1 MRVLVTVG
9 IFPPDIGGPATF
21 VPKIAK
27 YFQDELN
34 YEIEIL
40 TLSDNKNSN
49 INDDFSV
56 KRIDRNLPIIYRW
69 IKTIF
74 TIYKMGKNKD
84 LIFVNGL
91 GTETT
96 IANIF
101 LKKKIIRKIVG
112 DPVWERAY
120 SKAKISESFDEFQ
133 DNKNYGFSISLQ
145 KKMRSF
151 SIKKSDIVVTPS
163 KHLKNFILNLGF
175 KNKIE
180 IINNGV
186 FIPEENTNIFT
197 NDQINITIVSRLV
210 SHKNI
215 KKIIR
220 AISDLNDPLIYLNI
234 IGDGPELNQLQ
245 KISLESNNKDN
256 IIFHGKLNRD
266 DINHI
271 FLKSD
276 IYIQASNYEGLP
288 HSLLEAMSY
297 GIPVLCTPVGECKE
311 ILGNEDRG
319 YILDLPV
326 SKNNIKSKISQI
338 IGEKDI
344 ANKKGERGKD
354 FINEKYNLTNSF
366 NLYKNLFT
374 RLLEEEYK

>member
-1 MRVLVTVG
+1 MTVG

-69 IKTIF
+69 LKTIF
-74 TIYKMGKNKD
+74 TIYKLGKNKD

-91 GTETT
+91 GTEAT

-101 LKKKIIRKIVG
+101 LNKKIIRKIVG

-133 DNKNYGFSISLQ
+133 VKNYGFSISFQ
-145 KKMRSF
+145 KKVRSF

-163 KHLKNFILNLGF
+163 QHLKNFILNLGF

-215 KKIIR
+215 KKIIK

-245 KISLESNNKDN
+245 RISLESNNKDN

-326 SKNNIKSKISQI
+326 SKNNIKSKIIEI
-338 IGEKDI
+338 ISEKNI

>member
-1 MRVLVTVG
+1 MTVG

-69 IKTIF
+69 LKTIF
-74 TIYKMGKNKD
+74 TIYKLGKNKD

-112 DPVWERAY
+112 DPVWERTY

-133 DNKNYGFSISLQ
+133 VKNYGFSISLQ
-145 KKMRSF
+145 KKVRSF

-326 SKNNIKSKISQI
+326 SKNNIKSKIIEI
-338 IGEKDI
+338 IGEKNI

-354 FINEKYNLTNSF
+354 FINENYNLTNSF

>member
-69 IKTIF
+69 LKTIF

-133 DNKNYGFSISLQ
+133 VKNYGFSISLQ
-145 KKMRSF
+145 KKVRSF

-163 KHLKNFILNLGF
+163 QHLKNFILNLGF

-271 FLKSD
+271 FLNSD

-326 SKNNIKSKISQI
+326 SKNNIKSKII
-338 IGEKDI
+338 EITGEKNI

>member
-49 INDDFSV
+49 INDDFRV

-69 IKTIF
+69 LKTIF
-74 TIYKMGKNKD
+74 TIYKLGKNKD

-101 LKKKIIRKIVG
+101 LNKKIIRKIVG

-133 DNKNYGFSISLQ
+133 DKNYGFSISLQ
-145 KKMRSF
+145 KKVRSF

-163 KHLKNFILNLGF
+163 QHLKNFIQNLGF

-215 KKIIR
+215 EKIIK

-338 IGEKDI
+338 IDEKDI

>member
-69 IKTIF
+69 LKTIF
-74 TIYKMGKNKD
+74 TIYKLGKNKD

-91 GTETT
+91 GTEAT

-101 LKKKIIRKIVG
+101 LNKKIIRKIVG

-133 DNKNYGFSISLQ
+133 VKNYGFSISLQ
-145 KKMRSF
+145 KKVRSF

-163 KHLKNFILNLGF
+163 QHLKNFILNLGF

-266 DINHI
+266 EINHI

-354 FINEKYNLTNSF
+354 FINEKYNLINSF

>member
-69 IKTIF
+69 LKTIF
-74 TIYKMGKNKD
+74 TIYKLGKNKD

-133 DNKNYGFSISLQ
+133 VKNYGFSISLQ
-145 KKMRSF
+145 KKVRSF

-163 KHLKNFILNLGF
+163 QHLKNFILNLGF

-215 KKIIR
+215 EKIIR
-220 AISDLNDPLIYLNI
+220 AISDLNSPLINLNI

-326 SKNNIKSKISQI
+326 SKNNIKSKISEI

>member
-1 MRVLVTVG
+1 MTVG

-69 IKTIF
+69 LKTIF
-74 TIYKMGKNKD
+74 TIYKLGKNKD

-120 SKAKISESFDEFQ
+120 SKAKISESFDKFQ
-133 DNKNYGFSISLQ
+133 DKNYGFSISLQ
-145 KKMRSF
+145 KKVRSF

-311 ILGNEDRG
+311 IMGNEDRG

-326 SKNNIKSKISQI
+326 SKNNIKSKISEI
-338 IGEKDI
+338 ISEKNI

-354 FINEKYNLTNSF
+354 FINENYNLTNSF

-374 RLLEEEYK
+374 GLLEEEYK

>member
-1 MRVLVTVG
+1 MTVG

-69 IKTIF
+69 LKTIF
-74 TIYKMGKNKD
+74 TIYKLGKNKD

-91 GTETT
+91 GTEAT

-101 LKKKIIRKIVG
+101 LNKKIIRKIVG

-133 DNKNYGFSISLQ
+133 VKNYGFSISLQ
-145 KKMRSF
+145 KKVRSF
-151 SIKKSDIVVTPS
+151 SIKKTDIVVTPS
-163 KHLKNFILNLGF
+163 QHLKNFILNLGF

-215 KKIIR
+215 EKIIK
-220 AISDLNDPLIYLNI
+220 AISDLNSPLINLNI

-266 DINHI
+266 EIDHI
-271 FLKSD
+271 FLNSD

-288 HSLLEAMSY
+288 HSFLEAMSF
-297 GIPVLCTPVGECKE
+297 GIPVLSTPVGECKE
-311 ILGNEDRG
+311 ILKNEEIG
-319 YILDLPV
+319 YMLDLPV
-326 SKNNIKSKISQI
+326 TKESIKSKIVEIISQ
-338 IGEKDI
+338 KDI
-344 ANKKGERGKD
+344 ANIKGQKGRD
-354 FINEKYNLTNSF
+354 FVFEKYDFKNTLK
-366 NLYKNLFT
+366 LYKNLFEK
-374 RLLEEEYK
+374 LLKDENK

>member
-1 MRVLVTVG
+1 MRILVTVG

-69 IKTIF
+69 LKTIF
-74 TIYKMGKNKD
+74 TIYKLGKNKD

-101 LKKKIIRKIVG
+101 LKKKIIRKVVG

-133 DNKNYGFSISLQ
+133 VKNYGFSISLQ
-145 KKMRSF
+145 KKVRSF
-151 SIKKSDIVVTPS
+151 SIKKSNIVVTPS

-234 IGDGPELNQLQ
+234 IGDGPELNKLQ

-256 IIFHGKLNRD
+256 IIIHGKLNRD

-326 SKNNIKSKISQI
+326 SKNNIKSKISEI
-338 IGEKDI
+338 IGEKNI

>member
-69 IKTIF
+69 LKTIF
-74 TIYKMGKNKD
+74 TIYKLGKNKD

-91 GTETT
+91 GTEAT

-133 DNKNYGFSISLQ
+133 VKNYGFSISLQ
-145 KKMRSF
+145 KKVRSF

-163 KHLKNFILNLGF
+163 QHLKNFIQNLGF

-180 IINNGV
+180 SINNGV

-215 KKIIR
+215 EKIIK
-220 AISDLNDPLIYLNI
+220 AISDLNSPLINLNI

-266 DINHI
+266 EIDHI
-271 FLKSD
+271 FLNSD

-326 SKNNIKSKISQI
+326 SKNNIKSKISEI
-338 IGEKDI
+338 IGEKNI

>member
-1 MRVLVTVG
+1 MTVG

-69 IKTIF
+69 LKTIF
-74 TIYKMGKNKD
+74 TIYKLGKNKD

-91 GTETT
+91 GTEAT

-101 LKKKIIRKIVG
+101 LNKKIIRKIVG

-133 DNKNYGFSISLQ
+133 VKNYGFSISFQ
-145 KKMRSF
+145 KKVRSF

-163 KHLKNFILNLGF
+163 QHLKNFILNLGF

-215 KKIIR
+215 EKIIK
-220 AISDLNDPLIYLNI
+220 AISDLNSPLINLNI

-326 SKNNIKSKISQI
+326 SKNNIKSKISEI

>member
-69 IKTIF
+69 LKTIF
-74 TIYKMGKNKD
+74 TIYKLGKNKD

-133 DNKNYGFSISLQ
+133 VKNYGFSISLQ
-145 KKMRSF
+145 KKVRSF

-163 KHLKNFILNLGF
+163 QHLKNFILNLGF

-326 SKNNIKSKISQI
+326 SKNNIKSKIIEI
-338 IGEKDI
+338 IGEKNI

-354 FINEKYNLTNSF
+354 FINENYNLTNSF

>member
-69 IKTIF
+69 LKTIF
-74 TIYKMGKNKD
+74 TIYKLGKNKD

-112 DPVWERAY
+112 DPVWERTY

-133 DNKNYGFSISLQ
+133 VKNYGFSISLQ
-145 KKMRSF
+145 KKVRSF
-151 SIKKSDIVVTPS
+151 SIKKSNIVVTPS

-326 SKNNIKSKISQI
+326 SKNNIKSKIIEI
-338 IGEKDI
+338 IGEKNI

-354 FINEKYNLTNSF
+354 FINENYNLTNSF

>member
-69 IKTIF
+69 LKTIF
-74 TIYKMGKNKD
+74 TIYKLGKNKD

-120 SKAKISESFDEFQ
+120 SKAKISENFDEFQ
-133 DNKNYGFSISLQ
+133 VKNYGFSISLQ
-145 KKMRSF
+145 KKVRSF

-326 SKNNIKSKISQI
+326 SKNNIKSKISEI
-338 IGEKDI
+338 IGEKNI

>member
-69 IKTIF
+69 LKTIF
-74 TIYKMGKNKD
+74 TIYKLGKNKD

-133 DNKNYGFSISLQ
+133 VKNYGFSISLQ
-145 KKMRSF
+145 KKVRSF

-163 KHLKNFILNLGF
+163 QHLKNFILNLGF

-326 SKNNIKSKISQI
+326 SKNNIKSKISEI
-338 IGEKDI
+338 ISEKNI

>member
-69 IKTIF
+69 LKTIF
-74 TIYKMGKNKD
+74 TIYKLGKNKD

-91 GTETT
+91 GTEAT

-133 DNKNYGFSISLQ
+133 VKNYGFSISLQ
-145 KKMRSF
+145 KKVRSF

-163 KHLKNFILNLGF
+163 QHLKNFILNLGF

-215 KKIIR
+215 EKIIK
-220 AISDLNDPLIYLNI
+220 AISDLNSPLINLNI

-266 DINHI
+266 EINHI
-271 FLKSD
+271 FLNSD

-326 SKNNIKSKISQI
+326 SKNNIKSKINEI
-338 IGEKDI
+338 IGEKNI

>member
-69 IKTIF
+69 LKTIF
-74 TIYKMGKNKD
+74 TIYKLGKNKD

-91 GTETT
+91 GTEAT

-101 LKKKIIRKIVG
+101 LNKKIIRKIVG

-133 DNKNYGFSISLQ
+133 VKNYGFSISFQ
-145 KKMRSF
+145 KKVRSF

-163 KHLKNFILNLGF
+163 QHLKNFILNLGF

-215 KKIIR
+215 EKIIK
-220 AISDLNDPLIYLNI
+220 AISDLNSPLINLNI

-374 RLLEEEYK
+374 RLHEEEHT

>member
-9 IFPPDIGGPATF
+9 IYPPDIGGPATF

-69 IKTIF
+69 LKTIF

-133 DNKNYGFSISLQ
+133 VKNYGFSISLQ
-145 KKMRSF
+145 KKVRSF

-326 SKNNIKSKISQI
+326 SKNNIKSKISEI
-338 IGEKDI
+338 IGEKNI

>member
-69 IKTIF
+69 LKTIF
-74 TIYKMGKNKD
+74 TIYKLGKNKD

-133 DNKNYGFSISLQ
+133 DKNYGFSISLQ
-145 KKMRSF
+145 KKVRSF

-215 KKIIR
+215 EKIIK
-220 AISDLNDPLIYLNI
+220 AISDLNSPLINLNI

-326 SKNNIKSKISQI
+326 SKNNIKSKIIEI
-338 IGEKDI
+338 IGEKNI

>member
-69 IKTIF
+69 LKTIF
-74 TIYKMGKNKD
+74 TIYKLGKNKD

-133 DNKNYGFSISLQ
+133 VKNYGFSISLQ
-145 KKMRSF
+145 KKVRSF

-220 AISDLNDPLIYLNI
+220 AISDLNNPLIYLNI

-245 KISLESNNKDN
+245 KISLKSNNKDN

-326 SKNNIKSKISQI
+326 SKNNIKSKISEI
-338 IGEKDI
+338 IGEKNI

>member
-1 MRVLVTVG
+1 MTVG

-69 IKTIF
+69 LKTIF
-74 TIYKMGKNKD
+74 TIYKLGKNKD

-91 GTETT
+91 GTEAT

-133 DNKNYGFSISLQ
+133 VKNYGFSISLQ
-145 KKMRSF
+145 KKVRSF

-163 KHLKNFILNLGF
+163 QHLKNFILNLGF

-215 KKIIR
+215 EKIIK
-220 AISDLNDPLIYLNI
+220 AISDLNSPLINLNI

-326 SKNNIKSKISQI
+326 SKNNIKSKISEI
-338 IGEKDI
+338 IGEKNI

>member
-69 IKTIF
+69 LKTIF
-74 TIYKMGKNKD
+74 TIYKLGKNKD

-91 GTETT
+91 GTEAT

-101 LKKKIIRKIVG
+101 LNKKIIRKIVG

-133 DNKNYGFSISLQ
+133 VKNYGFSISFQ
-145 KKMRSF
+145 KKVRSF

-163 KHLKNFILNLGF
+163 QHLKNFIQNLGF

-215 KKIIR
+215 EKIIK
-220 AISDLNDPLIYLNI
+220 AISDLNSPLINLNI

-266 DINHI
+266 EINHI
-271 FLKSD
+271 FLNSD

>member
-49 INDDFSV
+49 INNDFSV

-69 IKTIF
+69 LKTIF
-74 TIYKMGKNKD
+74 TIYKLGGNKD

-91 GTETT
+91 GTEVT

-112 DPVWERAY
+112 DPAWERAY

-133 DNKNYGFSISLQ
+133 IKNYGFSISLQ
-145 KKMRSF
+145 KKVRSF

-256 IIFHGKLNRD
+256 TIFHGKLNRD

-319 YILDLPV
+319 YLLDLPV
-326 SKNNIKSKISQI
+326 SINNIKSKITEI
-338 IGEKDI
+338 IGEKNI

>member
-1 MRVLVTVG
+1 MTVG

-40 TLSDNKNSN
+40 TLSDNKNLN
-49 INDDFSV
+49 INDDFIV
-56 KRIDRNLPIIYRW
+56 KRINRNLPIIYRW
-69 IKTIF
+69 LKTIF
-74 TIYKMGKNKD
+74 TIYKLGKNKD

-91 GTETT
+91 GTEAT

-133 DNKNYGFSISLQ
+133 VKNYGFSISLQ
-145 KKMRSF
+145 KKVRSF

-163 KHLKNFILNLGF
+163 QHLKNFILNLGF

-215 KKIIR
+215 EKIIK
-220 AISDLNDPLIYLNI
+220 AISDLNSPLINLNI

-266 DINHI
+266 EINHI

-326 SKNNIKSKISQI
+326 SKNNIKSKISEI
-338 IGEKDI
+338 IGEKNI

-354 FINEKYNLTNSF
+354 FINEKYNLTSSF

>member
-1 MRVLVTVG
+1 MTVG

-34 YEIEIL
+34 YEIDIL
-40 TLSDNKNSN
+40 TLSDSKNLK
-49 INDDFSV
+49 IKDDFSV

-69 IKTIF
+69 LKTIF
-74 TIYKMGKNKD
+74 TIYKLGKNKD

-91 GTETT
+91 GTEAT

-133 DNKNYGFSISLQ
+133 VKNYGFSISLQ
-145 KKMRSF
+145 KKVRSF

-266 DINHI
+266 EINHI
-271 FLKSD
+271 FLNSD

-326 SKNNIKSKISQI
+326 SKNNIKSKISEI
-338 IGEKDI
+338 IGEKNI

>member
-69 IKTIF
+69 LKTIF
-74 TIYKMGKNKD
+74 TIYKLGKNKD

-133 DNKNYGFSISLQ
+133 VKNYGFSISLQ
-145 KKMRSF
+145 KKVRSF

-163 KHLKNFILNLGF
+163 QHLKNFILNLGF

-215 KKIIR
+215 EKIIK
-220 AISDLNDPLIYLNI
+220 AISDLNSPLINLNI

-266 DINHI
+266 EINHI
-271 FLKSD
+271 FLNSD

-326 SKNNIKSKISQI
+326 SKDNIKSKINEI
-338 IGEKDI
+338 VNEKNVATI
-344 ANKKGERGKD
+344 KGQEGRD
-354 FINEKYNLTNSF
+354 FISEKYNLANTF
-366 NLYKNLFT
+366 KLYKNLFIK
-374 RLLEEEYK
+374 LLEEEHK

>member
-1 MRVLVTVG
+1 MTVG

-69 IKTIF
+69 LKTIF
-74 TIYKMGKNKD
+74 TIYKLGKNKD

-133 DNKNYGFSISLQ
+133 VKNYGFSISLQ
-145 KKMRSF
+145 KKVRSF

-215 KKIIR
+215 EKIIR

-338 IGEKDI
+338 IGEKNI

>member
-1 MRVLVTVG
+1 MTVG

-69 IKTIF
+69 LKTIF
-74 TIYKMGKNKD
+74 TIYKLGKNKD

-91 GTETT
+91 GTEAT

-133 DNKNYGFSISLQ
+133 VKNYGFSISLQ
-145 KKMRSF
+145 KKVRSF

-163 KHLKNFILNLGF
+163 QHLKNFILNLGF

-215 KKIIR
+215 EKIIR
-220 AISDLNDPLIYLNI
+220 AISDLNSPLINLNI

-266 DINHI
+266 EINHI
-271 FLKSD
+271 FLNSD

-326 SKNNIKSKISQI
+326 SKNNIKSKISEI
-338 IGEKDI
+338 IGEKNI

>member
-69 IKTIF
+69 LKTIF
-74 TIYKMGKNKD
+74 TIYKLGKNKD

-91 GTETT
+91 GTEAT

-120 SKAKISESFDEFQ
+120 SKAKISENFDEFQ
-133 DNKNYGFSISLQ
+133 VKNYGFSISLQ
-145 KKMRSF
+145 KKVRSY
-151 SIKKSDIVVTPS
+151 SINKSDIVVTPS
-163 KHLKNFILNLGF
+163 QHLKNFILNLGF

-215 KKIIR
+215 EKIIK
-220 AISDLNDPLIYLNI
+220 AISDLNSPLINLNI

-245 KISLESNNKDN
+245 KISLESNKKDN

-266 DINHI
+266 EINHI
-271 FLKSD
+271 FLNSD

-326 SKNNIKSKISQI
+326 SKNNIKSKISKI

-374 RLLEEEYK
+374 RLLEDEYK

>member
-40 TLSDNKNSN
+40 TLSDNKNLN
-49 INDDFSV
+49 INDDFIV
-56 KRIDRNLPIIYRW
+56 KRINRNLPIIYRW
-69 IKTIF
+69 LKTIF

-91 GTETT
+91 GTEATV
-96 IANIF
+96 ANIF

-133 DNKNYGFSISLQ
+133 VKNFGFSISFQ
-145 KKMRSF
+145 KKVRSF

-163 KHLKNFILNLGF
+163 QHLKNFILNLGF

-215 KKIIR
+215 EKIIK
-220 AISDLNDPLIYLNI
+220 AISDLNSPLINLNI

-271 FLKSD
+271 FLNSD

-326 SKNNIKSKISQI
+326 SKNNIKSKISEI
-338 IGEKDI
+338 IGEKNI

>member
-69 IKTIF
+69 LKTIF

-91 GTETT
+91 GTEAT

-133 DNKNYGFSISLQ
+133 VKNYGFSISLQ
-145 KKMRSF
+145 KKVRSF

-163 KHLKNFILNLGF
+163 QHLKNFIQNLGF

-326 SKNNIKSKISQI
+326 SKNNIKSKISEI

>member
-1 MRVLVTVG
+1 MRVLITAG

-21 VPKIAK
+21 VPKIAN

-40 TLSDNKNSN
+40 TLSDRKNLN
-49 INDDFSV
+49 INDNLSV
-56 KRIDRNLPIIYRW
+56 KRINRNLPIIYRW
-69 IKTIF
+69 LKTIF
-74 TIYKMGKNKD
+74 TIYKLGGNKD

-91 GTETT
+91 GTETS

-120 SKAKISESFDEFQ
+120 NKAKISENFDDFQ
-133 DNKNYGFSISLQ
+133 VGNYGLSISLQ
-145 KKMRSF
+145 KKVRNF
-151 SIKKSDIVVTPS
+151 SIKKSDIVITPS
-163 KHLKNFILNLGF
+163 QHLKDFILNLGF

-180 IINNGV
+180 TINNGV
-186 FIPEENTNIFT
+186 NIPIENGKIFT

-210 SHKNI
+210 THKNI
-215 KKIIR
+215 EKIIG
-220 AISDLNDPLIYLNI
+220 AISDLNNPLIKLNI
-234 IGDGPELNQLQ
+234 IGDGPEQNQLQ
-245 KISLESNNKDN
+245 SISLKSDNKEN

-266 DINHI
+266 DINNI
-271 FLKSD
+271 FLNSD

-311 ILGNEDRG
+311 LLGSGDRG
-319 YILDLPV
+319 YLLDLPV
-326 SKNNIKSKISQI
+326 SKDNIKSKINEIVSEKNIAI
-338 IGEKDI
+338 I
-344 ANKKGERGKD
+344 KGQEAKD
-354 FINEKYNLTNSF
+354 FVSEKYNLLNTF
-366 NLYKNLFT
+366 NLYKNLFIK
-374 RLLEEEYK
+374 LLEEEHK

>member
-69 IKTIF
+69 LKTIF
-74 TIYKMGKNKD
+74 TIYKLGKNKD

-91 GTETT
+91 GTEAT

-101 LKKKIIRKIVG
+101 LNKKIIRKIVG

-133 DNKNYGFSISLQ
+133 VKNYGFSISLQ
-145 KKMRSF
+145 KKVRSF

-326 SKNNIKSKISQI
+326 SKNNIKSKISEI
-338 IGEKDI
+338 IGEKNI

>member
-49 INDDFSV
+49 INNDYSV

-69 IKTIF
+69 LKTIF
-74 TIYKMGKNKD
+74 TIYKLGKNKD

-133 DNKNYGFSISLQ
+133 VKNYGFSISLQ
-145 KKMRSF
+145 KKVRSF

-326 SKNNIKSKISQI
+326 SKSNIKSKIREI
-338 IGEKDI
+338 IGEKNI

>member
-40 TLSDNKNSN
+40 TLSDNKNLN

-69 IKTIF
+69 LKTIF
-74 TIYKMGKNKD
+74 TIYKLGKNKD

-133 DNKNYGFSISLQ
+133 VKNYGFSISLQ
-145 KKMRSF
+145 KKVRSF

-326 SKNNIKSKISQI
+326 SKNNIKSKISEI
-338 IGEKDI
+338 IGEKNI

>member
-1 MRVLVTVG
+1 MRILVTVG

-69 IKTIF
+69 LKTIF
-74 TIYKMGKNKD
+74 TIYKLGKNKD

-133 DNKNYGFSISLQ
+133 VKNYGFSISLQ
-145 KKMRSF
+145 KKVRSF

-215 KKIIR
+215 EKIIK
-220 AISDLNDPLIYLNI
+220 AISDLNSPLINLNI

-326 SKNNIKSKISQI
+326 SKNNIKSKISEI
-338 IGEKDI
+338 IGEKNI